1 MPAVSTDDE
10 QPAEPEDRPSGS
22 GTPPRAP
29 PASGRPR
36 EEDKTTPPAPAG
48 QPRKRHRAAAA
59 PSARHGLS
67 FSAAPAPSEAESWRG
82 HSYRLEVIWRVSSNL
97 SGSAAATAAMRHHLC
112 RFADR
117 QARGCSVEFREHAD
131 RIELFVDLINERAV
145 PGDAA
150 LGISKQL
157 YNALKNV
164 TRSANKQVSQCHF
177 AVRVRETN
185 AQLVSDV
192 LKRIDGDIPP
202 RDGFRSW
209 CKRRPAPPEP
219 APGAAVSDRTPGE
232 VSVVLGLELSNLR
245 SEFHVAVSTKDLD
258 SCCSKALTTLELLH
272 KYMLGLA
279 ASPAPAAS
287 GTPASLSPCAKSDL
301 PRSLLTPGRLFQ
313 ARTLLL
319 AHWQQTRPR
328 PTPLRKTPP
337 AQLAPWP
344 VRPPL
349 PCCPAAVSPDALS

>member
-1 MPAVSTDDE
+1 
-10 QPAEPEDRPSGS
+10 
-22 GTPPRAP
+22 
-29 PASGRPR
+29 
-36 EEDKTTPPAPAG
+36 
-48 QPRKRHRAAAA
+48 
-59 PSARHGLS
+59 
-67 FSAAPAPSEAESWRG
+67 
-82 HSYRLEVIWRVSSNL
+82 
-97 SGSAAATAAMRHHLC
+97 
-112 RFADR
+112 
-117 QARGCSVEFREHAD
+117 VEFREHAD
-131 RIELFVDLINERAV
+131 RIELVVDLINESAV

-150 LGISKQL
+150 LGIPKRL
-157 YNALKNV
+157 HDALKNV

-185 AQLVSDV
+185 AQLDSDV

-209 CKRRPAPPEP
+209 YKRRPAPPAPAP
-219 APGAAVSDRTPGE
+219 APGAAVSDRTSGE

-245 SEFHVAVSTKDLD
+245 SEFHAAVSIKDLD

-279 ASPAPAAS
+279 ASPAPAVS
-287 GTPASLSPCAKSDL
+287 GTPALPSPCAKSNL
-301 PRSLLTPGRLFQ
+301 PASLLTPGRLFQ

-319 AHWQQTRPR
+319 AQQTRPR
-328 PTPLRKTPP
+328 PTPLHKTPP